1 MLIDPTILGRR
12 HVSLNGL
19 HLPAN
24 LAVQQ
29 ARRCCVSLHVRTN
42 FAHWPIGNRGSGV
55 LYAYG
60 GRQFCVFTRHQ
71 LGRDACP
78 SQVVLRLTRREDSFY
93 SGGRFV
99 EFPRLCNGP
108 EEHDLCLIEL
118 PWTIKRTAASPLF
131 FEATSLT
138 SMATDGSE
146 PYFVIGYPSRLTQ
159 FAITDGGA
167 TEGIAMS
174 QVMVWASNLILQRG
188 NLPKLELLPGKV
200 MLPRCSGDFD
210 GFSGAPVFSV
220 NSDTM
225 AIELRGIVIRGGID
239 KLFFASIEWVHKL
252 CDIALSQ
259 PQIEPAAA

>member
-1 MLIDPTILGRR
+1 MLTNSMMLGRR

-19 HLPAN
+19 FLPAN

-29 ARRCCVSLHVRTN
+29 ARRCCVSLHMRTD
-42 FAHWPIGNRGSGV
+42 FAPWPIGNRGTGV

-71 LGRDACP
+71 LGKDIRP
-78 SQVVLRLTRREDSFY
+78 SQVVLRLTPREGSFY

-99 EFPRLCNGP
+99 EFPRRYNGP

-118 PWTIKRTAASPLF
+118 PWTIERSAASPLF
-131 FEATSLT
+131 FEATPPT

-146 PYFVIGYPSRLTQ
+146 AYFVIGYPSRLTQ
-159 FAITDGGA
+159 CAITDDGA
-167 TEGIAMS
+167 SQGIAMS
-174 QVMVWASNLILQRG
+174 QVLVWASELILRRG
-188 NLPKLELLPGKV
+188 DLPKLELLPGKV
-200 MLPRCSGDFD
+200 MLPKCSGDFD
-210 GFSGAPVFSV
+210 GFSGGPVFGV
-220 NSDTM
+220 NSETT

-239 KLFFASIEWVHKL
+239 KLFFASIEWVQKL

-259 PQIEPAAA
+259 PKIEPIAA